1 MDAYDIALLM
11 ANQDSGRP
19 LKLRYGTVVDNAG
32 SLLHVVP
39 DGQTET
45 TPAVKFCHPL
55 KGDRVILLVNGT
67 EWLAVSVIGG
77 ESPPPRVGQ
86 PFITAAD
93 EDPHELWPETEW
105 RKLEDAFILGSGSR
119 KKGETGGEESHTLAS
134 TEMPRHEH
142 RPNVWDAVI
151 APGYWQGTMV
161 ANTVESGGNLDAYNN
176 INLNTQDYP
185 SSTAGGGSPHNNM
198 PPYEVFDIW
207 IRTA

>member
-19 LKLRYGTVVDNAG
+19 LKMRYGTVADNAG
-32 SLLHVVP
+32 SLLHIVP

-45 TPAVKFCHPL
+45 TPAVKCCHPL

-77 ESPPPRVGQ
+77 GSPPPRVGQ
-86 PFITAAD
+86 PFVTAAD
-93 EDPHELWPETEW
+93 EDPHELWPETTW
-105 RKLEDAFILGSGSR
+105 RKLEDKFILGSGSR
-119 KKGETGGEESHTLAS
+119 KKGETGGEESHRLTVA
-134 TEMPRHEH
+134 EMPEH
-142 RPNVWDAVI
+142 NHYLKQHNNDGSETAWIGAVEQRL
-151 APGYWQGTMV
+151 YRWSSENTM
-161 ANTVESGGNLDAYNN
+161 S
-176 INLNTQDYP
+176 
-185 SSTAGGGSPHNNM
+185 AGGSQPHNNM